1 MYRWFIPCW
10 SGDFRLEAIL
20 GDASKCLLT
29 VENPTPLDRERLA
42 PFLAEAKERGW
53 LDARAEV
60 TPVGKTILPITAPML
75 EAGPIL
81 AVTALPDDAEKWT
94 AIRRGD
100 DSVTLED
107 GVGARLREMAMQ
119 LATGAIEV
127 KGDRGE
133 LVAAVTF
140 REPKRGCPAPEPA
153 PTRAS
158 QVLAAFS
165 TVRQIESFQTRRF
178 LVAYG
183 NRTGKPYR
191 VYHRTE
197 AALRGLA
204 HCIVQDVES
213 GEDICAWDDRVP
225 AEEEVLSLK
234 LAVEHREEWLLT

>member
-1 MYRWFIPCW
+1 MYRWFVPCF
-10 SGDFRLEAIL
+10 SGDFRLEAISD
-20 GDASKCLLT
+20 DASRCLLT
-29 VENPTPLDRERLA
+29 VEDPTPLDRERLA

-81 AVTALPDDAEKWT
+81 AMSALPDDVEKWT

-107 GVGARLREMAMQ
+107 GVGARLREQ
-119 LATGAIEV
+119 LATGRIEV

-153 PTRAS
+153 PRRAS

-165 TVRQIESFQTRRF
+165 TVRQIESFQDRRF

-183 NRTGKPYR
+183 NQTGKPYNI
-191 VYHRTE
+191 YHRTE
-197 AALRGLA
+197 AARRGLP
-204 HCIVQDVES
+204 HCIVQDVED
-213 GEDICAWDDRVP
+213 GEDLICAWDDRVP
-225 AEEEVLSLK
+225 AEEEVLGLK
-234 LAVEHREEWLLT
+234 LAVEHREDWLLN